1 MFENFLNQPL
11 LKLHEIV
18 KKITRKNQC
27 IVKKCFFNVLRESSA
42 IKYALTMQPRFFT
55 VDKMAVFYKTHL
67 ATLICIQVPSLHK

>member
-27 IVKKCFFNVLRESSA
+27 IVKKVFF
-42 IKYALTMQPRFFT
+42 
-55 VDKMAVFYKTHL
+55 
-67 ATLICIQVPSLHK
+67 